1 LSEHDSEHVG
11 NRAVR
16 WVSEKLSFTLALSGV
31 YPIMRISTLFASA
44 LVALLAGCASN
55 QDALLN
61 KEVAQTGPLK
71 VHPGL
76 VEKAGPAQTVPAAGS
91 NQAPAESSGE
101 AMPKALPASSH

>member
-1 LSEHDSEHVG
+1 
-11 NRAVR
+11 
-16 WVSEKLSFTLALSGV
+16 
-31 YPIMRISTLFASA
+31 MRISTLFASA

-71 VHPGL
+71 VHSGL
-76 VEKAGPAQTVPAAGS
+76 IEKAGPAQTVPAAGS

>member
-1 LSEHDSEHVG
+1 
-11 NRAVR
+11 
-16 WVSEKLSFTLALSGV
+16 
-31 YPIMRISTLFASA
+31 MRRSTLFAST

-76 VEKAGPAQTVPAAGS
+76 VEKAGPAQTVPTTGS
-91 NQAPAESSGE
+91 NQAPAESGE
-101 AMPKALPASSH
+101 EATPKPLPASSQ

>member
-1 LSEHDSEHVG
+1 
-11 NRAVR
+11 
-16 WVSEKLSFTLALSGV
+16 
-31 YPIMRISTLFASA
+31 MRISTLFASA

-76 VEKAGPAQTVPAAGS
+76 VEKAGPAQTVPAASS